1 MHTGLYAI
9 AVGGNPHGGVLCHLA
24 VAAVEQI
31 VVITDLC
38 KALGN
43 HIITVVVRCS
53 INVRKTIAD
62 NVAVFAAPV
71 CSCSKAASS
80 LFGGVGNVAAP
91 IPIDQTGRRREDN
104 PVIYLNCAIE
114 RLAVFIDIV
123 EASGAE
129 LVHGSVIRH
138 KSAARTGHNAGFLVK
153 VIPGIVHNVVE
164 NRRGVAIG
172 NVPVA
177 LDPVGS
183 FLQRYES
190 PEPGFTCH
198 EILCAPRVCAECASY
213 QLAVLIKGVEQPLY
227 IRFGIAGQHFAVCF
241 VEVVEVGIAV
251 RIRNGLPTGGQ
262 HAHTGIVAISILLK
276 DSGELFGACTI
287 NAQIVPENPL
297 FSADKAVELLHTGE
311 NRTILIVRPYAFLSD
326 PPLFVVLLQIE
337 GVLNV
342 CNAAHKVSAVVIR
355 IIGAIVVGIQAVLF
369 LIFRVGCQGLQDV
382 EVGVDVIVQFTC
394 DGAFQHSL
402 IAPCSVFLC
411 LELQPAEYA

>member
-1 MHTGLYAI
+1 MIPG
-9 AVGGNPHGGVLCHLA
+9 
-24 VAAVEQI
+24 
-31 VVITDLC
+31 
-38 KALGN
+38 
-43 HIITVVVRCS
+43 IIH
-53 INVRKTIAD
+53 
-62 NVAVFAAPV
+62 
-71 CSCSKAASS
+71 
-80 LFGGVGNVAAP
+80 
-91 IPIDQTGRRREDN
+91 
-104 PVIYLNCAIE
+104 
-114 RLAVFIDIV
+114 DIV
-123 EASGAE
+123 E
-129 LVHGSVIRH
+129 
-138 KSAARTGHNAGFLVK
+138 
-153 VIPGIVHNVVE
+153 
-164 NRRGVAIG
+164 NRWGVSIG
-172 NVPVA
+172 NIAVPLNPVCA
-177 LDPVGS
+177 LFQGHEPA
-183 FLQRYES
+183 
-190 PEPGFTCH
+190 EPGFASDK
-198 EILCAPRVCAECASY
+198 ILGALFICTESASY

-251 RIRNGLPTGGQ
+251 RIRNGLPAGGK
-262 HAHTGIVAISILLK
+262 HAHTGIVAVSILLK

-342 CNAAHKVSAVVIR
+342 CNAAHKVSAVVIW

-402 IAPCSVFLC
+402 IAPYSVFLC